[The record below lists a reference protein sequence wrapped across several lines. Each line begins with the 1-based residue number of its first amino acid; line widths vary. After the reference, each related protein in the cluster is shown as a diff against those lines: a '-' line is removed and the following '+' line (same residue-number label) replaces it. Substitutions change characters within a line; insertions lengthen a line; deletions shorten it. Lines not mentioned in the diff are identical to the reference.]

1 MFILLNRYILPP
13 KRHKNRTN
21 HRPVLLF
28 LAFFVLTTACNV
40 IHQLVHHSH
49 VSFRK
54 LVHKANTHSMA
65 ITVMA
70 AVMPHQWAISIK
82 MPASMHNAKRM
93 VTISDNI
100 LFILR

>member
-1 MFILLNRYILPP
+1 MPVDLRATDTAYRLNYHSIWEQA
-13 KRHKNRTN
+13 
-21 HRPVLLF
+21 V
-28 LAFFVLTTACNV
+28 V
-40 IHQLVHHSH
+40 IRLCE
-49 VSFRK
+49 
-54 LVHKANTHSMA
+54 
-65 ITVMA
+65 VMA

>member
-1 MFILLNRYILPP
+1 
-13 KRHKNRTN
+13 
-21 HRPVLLF
+21 
-28 LAFFVLTTACNV
+28 
-40 IHQLVHHSH
+40 
-49 VSFRK
+49 
-54 LVHKANTHSMA
+54 MA

-100 LFILR
+100 IFYSFYGN